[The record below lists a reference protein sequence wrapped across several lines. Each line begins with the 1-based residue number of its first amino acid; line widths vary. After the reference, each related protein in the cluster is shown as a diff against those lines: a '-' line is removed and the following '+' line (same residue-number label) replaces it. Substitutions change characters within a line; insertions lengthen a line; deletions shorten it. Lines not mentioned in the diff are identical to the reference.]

1 MNVLLTHHLATGV
14 YVIHH
19 LKSLSL
25 LPRVPGWRPLLEPSS
40 QVSLA
45 APQESKTP
53 SENRYSVFCCCWSWT
68 TASNVLPWFRFRWF
82 PWIKFSSSLQWP
94 SLEHIQGLGKWRA
107 LTNSHHLHLS
117 PEPHLLPAWFVNFL
131 ALFSY
136 HLSPC
141 LISASL
147 ILAFYPLGHL
157 WWRSFL
163 VSLGT
168 VVLLS
173 WCYLIS
179 RDLAMVYPVTY
190 ARDSCIQC
198 CQSLSIDCSGSQ
210 SRLA

>member
-1 MNVLLTHHLATGV
+1 MLFTISNHCLFCHVFLIDCHSWNPAHKSHWQLLRRA
-14 YVIHH
+14 
-19 LKSLSL
+19 
-25 LPRVPGWRPLLEPSS
+25 RPLLRTGILFFVAVDHEPLH
-40 QVSLA
+40 QM
-45 APQESKTP
+45 
-53 SENRYSVFCCCWSWT
+53 CCFDSD
-68 TASNVLPWFRFRWF
+68 SDGFHEL
-82 PWIKFSSSLQWP
+82 FSSSLQWP
-94 SLEHIQGLGKWRA
+94 FLEHIQGLGKWRA

-117 PEPHLLPAWFVNFL
+117 PEPHLPPAWFVTFL

-136 HLSPC
+136 HLCPC

-163 VSLGT
+163 VSFGT

-173 WCYLIS
+173 WCYLIG

-190 ARDSCIQC
+190 ARDSCIQW
-198 CQSLSIDCSGSQ
+198 CQSLNIDCSGSQ